1 MVSVWGA
8 DAVNVGGRQHR
19 LQRYRELWV
28 GPARSE
34 NLCMRGI
41 FVCENREVPCLSV
54 LVDQPETGRLGN
66 TEVVRLG

>member
-8 DAVNVGGRQHR
+8 DIVNVGGRQYR

-54 LVDQPETGRLGN
+54 VVDQLERAAWGTLRW
-66 TEVVRLG
+66 